1 VAEGHR
7 RFIFSA
13 LGPGIWAAFRA
24 KRRKFSGHGMVEIK
38 RMIDVSAESDPG
50 NFLAIPAG
58 GAPKVSQQ
66 AGKQLAGA
74 YYLDVLKGA

>member
-1 VAEGHR
+1 
-7 RFIFSA
+7 
-13 LGPGIWAAFRA
+13 
-24 KRRKFSGHGMVEIK
+24 MVEIK

-74 YYLDVLKGA
+74 YYLDVLQGA